1 MAGLN
6 HSASE
11 YFQALKL
18 LLPPGPAWQFD
29 DGCYFVKLLEL
40 ASREFARIDADI
52 EALIREGDPRTA
64 SVTLTDWFDEW
75 GVPDEC
81 LKSYSDASLEDYRN
95 VLVTKYATQ
104 GYTFSELVKLI
115 GKTLGYS
122 EVSIDNFKIFRVTSR
137 VNERVYSPRWS
148 NWFMT
153 ITVNKINERKF
164 LTTSRVYARLAQWG
178 DVLFEC
184 MIKNLAPC
192 HTDVIFQYGEENE

>member
-1 MAGLN
+1 MGGLN
-6 HSASE
+6 HSSSE

-18 LLPPGPAWQFD
+18 LLPPGPAWKLD
-29 DGCYFVKLLEL
+29 ENCYFVKLLEL
-40 ASREFARIDADI
+40 AAREFARIDADI

-164 LTTSRVYARLAQWG
+164 LTTSRVSARLAQWG

>member
-11 YFQALKL
+11 YLQALRL
-18 LLPPGPAWQFD
+18 LLPPGPAWQLD
-29 DGCYFVKLLEL
+29 ESCYFVKLLEL
-40 ASREFARIDADI
+40 AAREFARIDADI
-52 EALIREGDPRTA
+52 TNLIRESDPRTA
-64 SVTLTDWFDEW
+64 SVTLFNWFDEW
-75 GVPDEC
+75 GVPEEC
-81 LKSYSDASLEDYRN
+81 LKAYSDASLEDYRN

-104 GYTFSELVKLI
+104 GYTFSELVSLI
-115 GKTLGYS
+115 GNALGYS
-122 EVSIDNFKIFRVTSR
+122 EVSIDNFNVFRVTSR
-137 VNERVYSPRWS
+137 VNERVYSPKWS

-164 LTTSRVYARLAQWG
+164 LTTSRVSARLAQWG

-184 MIKNLAPC
+184 MVRSLAPC